1 MTIDQLQTTDYQ
13 KTIRLQAS
21 ASEVF
26 DALTTITS
34 LSSWWTRATGS
45 GEAGGEL
52 RFFFGSATDVCV
64 MRVDRAERPALVE
77 WTVTEC
83 AFLPDWVGTRPT
95 FTITPVEGEGSEL
108 QFRHHGLT
116 PELECIEM
124 CTLGWNTYLASLRQY
139 VESGAGSPFGT

>member
-1 MTIDQLQTTDYQ
+1 MTIDQSQITDYH
-13 KTIRLQAS
+13 KTIRLQAP

-26 DALTTITS
+26 GALTTPAS

-45 GEAGGEL
+45 GEADREL
-52 RFFFGSATDVCV
+52 RFFFSSPTEPCV
-64 MRVDRAERPALVE
+64 MRVDRADRPTLVE

-95 FTITPVEGEGSEL
+95 FTITPVEDDGSEL
-108 QFRHHGLT
+108 HFRHYGLT

-124 CTLGWNTYLASLRQY
+124 CTHGWNTYLASLRQY
-139 VESGAGSPFGT
+139 VESGEGSPFGS

>member
-13 KTIRLQAS
+13 KAIRLQAS
-21 ASEVF
+21 VSAVF
-26 DALTTITS
+26 DALTTVTS
-34 LSSWWTRATGS
+34 LGSWWTRATGS

-52 RFFFGSATDVCV
+52 RFFFDSPTEPCV
-64 MRVDRAERPALVE
+64 MRVDRADRPSLVE
-77 WTVTEC
+77 WVVTEC

-95 FTITPVEGEGSEL
+95 FAISPVEGGGSEL
-108 QFRHHGLT
+108 LFRHHGLT

-139 VESGAGSPFGT
+139 VESGQGSPFGS

>member
-26 DALTTITS
+26 DALTTLTS

-45 GEAGGEL
+45 GKAGGEL
-52 RFFFGSATDVCV
+52 RFFFDSPTDACV
-64 MRVDRAERPALVE
+64 MRVDRADSATLVE

-95 FTITPVEGEGSEL
+95 FTITPIEDDGSEL
-108 QFRHHGLT
+108 HFRHHGLT

-124 CTLGWNTYLASLRQY
+124 CTLGWNSYLASLRQH
-139 VESGAGSPFGT
+139 VESGQGSPFGS